1 MSVNRPNDQF
11 IQKSVESGRIQL
23 LSWKRLPARAAAAAG
38 FLAFAICVVL
48 GLWAGNTAIT
58 ILVRAVCAMAICW
71 MAAWLAGMLVV
82 HAVRGDVNSEVS
94 VMEPQLEHEEV
105 QTNVMEMES
114 MESAPV

>member
-1 MSVNRPNDQF
+1 MSVNRSHDQF
-11 IQKSVESGRIQL
+11 IQKSDESGRIQL

-38 FLAFAICVVL
+38 FLAFAICVLL

-71 MAAWLAGMLVV
+71 MAAWLAGLLVV
-82 HAVRGDVNSEVS
+82 HAVRGDVNSEAS
-94 VMEPQLEHEEV
+94 EMEQEEV
-105 QTNVMEMES
+105 QTNELEMEA